1 MDDASNNET
10 STETPNK
17 NIAFAEFDAMKD
29 ALSALRATYVHRNI
43 ADESSAAD
51 KWWTAKFAA
60 AEQLLETVDDSNPE
74 EMLAIARLA
83 NAEIAMMGGIGL
95 PPVNETS

>member
-43 ADESSAAD
+43 ADGSSAAD
-51 KWWTAKFAA
+51 KWWTAKFIAA
-60 AEQLLETVDDSNPE
+60 GQLLKTADDSNPE
-74 EMLAIARLA
+74 ERLRLCGWL
-83 NAEIAMMGGIGL
+83 MRK
-95 PPVNETS
+95 SS

>member
-43 ADESSAAD
+43 ADGSSAAD
-51 KWWTAKFAA
+51 KWWTAKFIAA
-60 AEQLLETVDDSNPE
+60 GQLLKTADDSNPE

-83 NAEIAMMGGIGL
+83 NAEIIMTGGIGL
-95 PPVNETS
+95 PPTEKP